1 MPTKRSITAS
11 ATSNWEWQLVTATG
25 NVRILEELHNPAEGL
40 IILVLAPKSTLNGKA
55 TGFILIIYYKQS
67 SLDFIISLLEV
78 GGKTTS

>member
-1 MPTKRSITAS
+1 VPTKRSITAS

-55 TGFILIIYYKQS
+55 TILLFHCWRLGEKQQARIEHFNS
-67 SLDFIISLLEV
+67 MATF
-78 GGKTTS
+78 